1 MVSGFVNINARTPP
15 CKLTGA
21 LRTLSG
27 PVKNL
32 AAIMETSG
40 PMAGGSAVP
49 GGGHNLWP
57 DLIAHPDY
65 DEFWQSRDIKRHLN
79 DVNCAVLSVGGWYV
93 DMCMSKLF

>member
-1 MVSGFVNINARTPP
+1 MLATIKIMQRKRKTVFHT
-15 CKLTGA
+15 
-21 LRTLSG
+21 G

-40 PMAGGSAVP
+40 PMAGGSEVE

-57 DLIAHPDY
+57 DLVAHPDY

-79 DVNCAVLSVGGWYV
+79 DVNCAVLSVGGWY
-93 DMCMSKLF
+93 DAEDPMG